1 MSKKVLLRLSWITA
15 FGMTCVLSHS
25 LAKSQATNDPCTSTC
40 GDYWA
45 FCNVNILLSS
55 PWWSPAPPHIKW
67 LSHTKIGIDVGSA
80 SAPGWFDDE
89 TELTT
94 TAATRWGSCASTSFA
109 VGGGSAHEIV
119 WITSQADW
127 LSEVGNANALA
138 STQFVARD
146 ETGHVTGTETLVNVA
161 FFGDADWG
169 DELFGL
175 DPDEVSFSGVMTH
188 ELGHVV
194 GFSWPSHP
202 DTVCEGCTV
211 MIGVIQAG
219 DHQTFE
225 KLGRL
230 DTEAMLCLYGA
241 PGEQATFDDSWAVQ
255 GRPEDPYA
263 TDSFLRR
270 KLQALQEFRTERSK
284 SVVAKM
290 PGHGQPYV
298 IFTTSLLAT
307 DVQSYVADYWEDKGY
322 DATVVDVSTYPTDQD
337 EFRAT
342 LKAAIASFASSGV
355 EYFHLIGDSN
365 DWREFDIEQDL
376 WSTLWGA
383 ANWPTKYDIYTNNYS
398 GYNYPAEG
406 QRARDLIP
414 TYTVPDTLPR
424 GDNMAWYTPYWHSD
438 QNYADV
444 DDDGVPDVVLTR
456 WPVATASDLLAMAF
470 KMQTY
475 NDVSVPTDYHSV
487 AFYVGNV
494 DHTTGELCV
503 SPPCRDGRLAM
514 DHADSVEARLNEIA
528 PGQYVDH
535 LYQRDYMDEEERNC
549 QAVHLWNTFR
559 PDVAIIFSSWSDRYY
574 PGDFF
579 NETCSNPFNMGQIT
593 SNILALV
600 IGATCSTADWVWTE
614 DPDFDKP
621 PCEDFLTDWDAGAI
635 AWIGPSKG
643 SYGQASF
650 RVTLYTVEE
659 IFQNQQRPMAES
671 WLIAMQ
677 RLYANFP
684 NHLRFHNT
692 FNEYVFLG
700 DPLSPMLRP
709 DAVTAADGSYV
720 PSDVTLQCTPNPF
733 NPRTRIDFSI
743 VNRGLVSLRIY
754 DVKGVMIR
762 ELVSK
767 NMDPGEY
774 FVEWGGDDG
783 RGNAAG
789 SGVYFCRL
797 TSSGRSVVRKIVLLK

>member
-1 MSKKVLLRLSWITA
+1 
-15 FGMTCVLSHS
+15 MTPAPARVVTTGHS
-25 LAKSQATNDPCTSTC
+25 VTSIS
-40 GDYWA
+40 
-45 FCNVNILLSS
+45 FFLSS

-230 DTEAMLCLYGA
+230 DTE
-241 PGEQATFDDSWAVQ
+241 
-255 GRPEDPYA
+255 
-263 TDSFLRR
+263 
-270 KLQALQEFRTERSK
+270 
-284 SVVAKM
+284 
-290 PGHGQPYV
+290 
-298 IFTTSLLAT
+298 
-307 DVQSYVADYWEDKGY
+307 
-322 DATVVDVSTYPTDQD
+322 
-337 EFRAT
+337 
-342 LKAAIASFASSGV
+342 
-355 EYFHLIGDSN
+355 
-365 DWREFDIEQDL
+365 
-376 WSTLWGA
+376 
-383 ANWPTKYDIYTNNYS
+383 
-398 GYNYPAEG
+398 
-406 QRARDLIP
+406 
-414 TYTVPDTLPR
+414 
-424 GDNMAWYTPYWHSD
+424 
-438 QNYADV
+438 
-444 DDDGVPDVVLTR
+444 
-456 WPVATASDLLAMAF
+456 
-470 KMQTY
+470 
-475 NDVSVPTDYHSV
+475 
-487 AFYVGNV
+487 
-494 DHTTGELCV
+494 
-503 SPPCRDGRLAM
+503 
-514 DHADSVEARLNEIA
+514 
-528 PGQYVDH
+528 
-535 LYQRDYMDEEERNC
+535 
-549 QAVHLWNTFR
+549 
-559 PDVAIIFSSWSDRYY
+559 SDRYY